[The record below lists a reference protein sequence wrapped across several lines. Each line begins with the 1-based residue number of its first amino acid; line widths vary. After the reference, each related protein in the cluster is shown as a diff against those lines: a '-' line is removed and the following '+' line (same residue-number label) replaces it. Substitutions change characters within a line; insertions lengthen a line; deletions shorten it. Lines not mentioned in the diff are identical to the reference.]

1 MQDALEAITEVRD
14 EFQEKYDELE
24 NPDGARGE
32 KLQEKID
39 ELSFVDDI
47 DPESPGADD
56 FTTLDQYLH
65 GITNPN
71 LS

>member
-24 NPDGARGE
+24 NPDGTRGE

-56 FTTLDQYLH
+56 FTTLDQYLY